1 MKKQYRV
8 FMIGLFSLL
17 IFGSWD
23 NVTAAVEDSASVK
36 SSSSMDSSTT
46 KMNVRDSDK
55 IKPRITADDQQRGDS
70 SDDEL
75 TRQIRR
81 RITEDKN
88 FSESA
93 RNITIIT
100 IGQNMTLKGEVKNKR
115 EKNKVLSIV
124 HDLADDKT
132 IFDHITYQ
140 AKN

>member
-55 IKPRITADDQQRGDS
+55 IKPRITADDQQRG
-70 SDDEL
+70 
-75 TRQIRR
+75 
-81 RITEDKN
+81 
-88 FSESA
+88 
-93 RNITIIT
+93 
-100 IGQNMTLKGEVKNKR
+100 
-115 EKNKVLSIV
+115 
-124 HDLADDKT
+124 
-132 IFDHITYQ
+132 
-140 AKN
+140 